1 MNKLT
6 ILLIAVVVFPIITL
20 AETKEENLPVGRYD
34 ITSSSEGI
42 YFLDTATGALWLKQN
57 WGEWKRIESPVN
69 RRTGKKSSQ
78 DKPVSLV
85 LSKGGAT
92 MPMVQRE
99 RRKIPG
105 SSDTLSVQL
114 GDITGGQVFVEVIDV
129 NGHYLVK
136 RTSLKNNEFLKFKF
150 DGKDVY
156 LQVVDMVNHLIGDD
170 ICKVRISFEKPKTE
184 SKKEALKE
192 SREKS

>member
-1 MNKLT
+1 MKKLSV
-6 ILLIAVVVFPIITL
+6 LLIAVVVFPLIAL

-34 ITSSSEGI
+34 ITFSAEGV

-57 WGEWKRIESPVN
+57 GGEWERIDSPVN
-69 RRTGKKSSQ
+69 RRSDKKASS
-78 DKPVSLV
+78 DKPVTLA
-85 LSKGGAT
+85 LAKGGAT

-136 RTSLKNNEFLKFKF
+136 RTSLKNNEFLKFEL

-156 LQVVDMVNHLIGDD
+156 LQIVDMINNFIGDD
-170 ICKVRISFEKPKTE
+170 ICKVRISFEKPKSE
-184 SKKEALKE
+184 SKKETLKE